1 MQNTLAQC
9 ERDVEQARARL
20 AQDLAI
26 LRSPAALNSFTGS
39 LKESAIDAKDTIV
52 DDLKAKAA
60 ANPAAT
66 LAIGAGIAWYFVRN
80 PPIAMGL
87 IGVGLYGLWH
97 TNAVHPVNGDYLQ
110 QGRERLYEQASDFGA
125 SAVDAA
131 SEAGQ
136 AVSEKAG
143 EMVDAAKQSVQEW
156 SRDAADTVA
165 AAGASVGTAVKEK
178 AESIAAG
185 ARRARHDLT
194 NQAAKVG
201 SQVSAATESAALS
214 ARQAVSDLSDQV
226 GRASATSRQV
236 GHQILE
242 LQPRLHLEPAA
253 RQGSARRGGTC
264 GRSRARNGLSEA
276 SHRRSRMTFLALWR
290 GRVKLIEGDTWL
302 RAQRRKSNQQQRKVR
317 KHLVMFSPRRW
328 VLRLQLRPG

>member
-20 AQDLAI
+20 AQDLSI
-26 LRSPAALNSFTGS
+26 LRSPATLNSFTDS
-39 LKESAIDAKDTIV
+39 LKESAIDAKDSIV
-52 DDLKAKAA
+52 DELKAKAA

-87 IGVGLYGLWH
+87 IGAGLYGLWH

-178 AESIAAG
+178 AELIAAG

-236 GHQILE
+236 GHQILDSSRDYISS
-242 LQPRLHLEPAA
+242 QPRDKVLLGVAGLAVAA
-253 RQGSARRGGTC
+253 
-264 GRSRARNGLSEA
+264 
-276 SHRRSRMTFLALWR
+276 AL
-290 GRVKLIEGDTWL
+290 GMAYQKRVIEE
-302 RAQRRKSNQQQRKVR
+302 VE
-317 KHLVMFSPRRW
+317 
-328 VLRLQLRPG
+328 